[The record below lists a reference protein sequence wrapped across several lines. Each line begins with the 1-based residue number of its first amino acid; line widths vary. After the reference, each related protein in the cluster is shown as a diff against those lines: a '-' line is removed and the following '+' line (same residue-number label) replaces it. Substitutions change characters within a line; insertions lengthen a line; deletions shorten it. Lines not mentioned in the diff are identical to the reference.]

1 MSRNNAGYN
10 IGNLLMAA
18 GAAAVLG
25 AAIFAP
31 QAVRIANFAGV
42 IAAGAGFFFHK
53 LFS

>member
-1 MSRNNAGYN
+1 MSESKTGYK

-31 QAVRIANFAGV
+31 QAVRIANFGGV